1 MSLNLSAPTP
11 LAYFESLVR
20 TDEQL
25 PLLEAAASL
34 AQDEYPALD
43 LQQVLA
49 EVDQLA
55 ARLARRVPASASAL
69 DRLQALN
76 QLFFGEL
83 AFSGNVNDYYHPD
96 NSYLHKVLGTRRGI
110 PISLAVL
117 WLELAQNL
125 ELQAEGI
132 GFPGHFLVQV
142 SLGQGR
148 VVVDPFTGA
157 SLSREEL
164 LERIEAFHPRSTQ
177 PLDSSVPLALYLQP
191 ARPRQILARML
202 RNLQEIHRSQSDWKR
217 FVAVQDRLV
226 TLLPR
231 AWEEYRD
238 RGLALAELGDH
249 ARARAD
255 LRLYLREAADAA
267 DHDLMADRLAALD
280 GAA

>member
-1 MSLNLSAPTP
+1 MPLSLTVPTS
-11 LAYFESLVR
+11 LEYFASLVQS
-20 TDEQL
+20 DDHF

-55 ARLARRVPASASAL
+55 ARLARRVHAGTGAMQ
-69 DRLQALN
+69 RLQALN
-76 QLFFGEL
+76 QLFYGEL
-83 AFSGNVNDYYHPD
+83 GFSGNINDYYNPD
-96 NSYLHKVLGTRRGI
+96 NSYLHKVLSTRRGI

-117 WLELAQNL
+117 WLELAHSL
-125 ELQAEGI
+125 DLHAEGI
-132 GFPGHFLVQV
+132 SFPGHFLVQV
-142 SLGQGR
+142 RLGHGR

-164 LERIEAFHPRSTQ
+164 LERIEAFHPRFTL
-177 PLDSSVPLALYLQP
+177 PLDNSAPLALYLQP
-191 ARPRQILARML
+191 AHARQILARML
-202 RNLQEIHRSQSDWKR
+202 RNLQEIHRTQPDWAR

-238 RGLALAELGDH
+238 RGLALAELGQHDL
-249 ARARAD
+249 ARAD
-255 LRLYLREAADAA
+255 LRLYLREATDAT
-267 DHDLMADRLAALD
+267 DRDTMTVRLAALD

>member
-1 MSLNLSAPTP
+1 MSLNLSTPTP